1 MPRWM
6 IPTLVVLAAASIV
19 PAALIAR
26 ARATH
31 QATPRINIIP
41 DMDYQPKYLPQTAN
55 AMFADGRAA
64 REFPKGTVARGA
76 LLEDEHLQRGL
87 VGGDW
92 ATSFPMTVTDSLMS
106 RGRQRFEIYCAP
118 CHGLDGAGQ
127 GLVARRADQL
137 MQMGAAQ
144 WTPPLSVHDDVVRQR
159 PVGHL
164 FNTISYGIRTMPAY
178 GPQISVADRWAIVAY
193 VRALQRSSR
202 ASVADVPAE
211 DRSLLAGG

>member
-1 MPRWM
+1 M
-6 IPTLVVLAAASIV
+6 IPTLVMLAAVSIV

-31 QATPRINIIP
+31 QTSPRINIIP

-55 AMFADGRAA
+55 TLFADGRAF
-64 REFPKGTVARGA
+64 REFPKGTVARGT
-76 LLEDEHLQRGL
+76 LMEDDHLQRGM
-87 VGGDW
+87 VGGEW
-92 ATSFPMTVTDSLMS
+92 ATTFPVAVTDSLMS
-106 RGRQRFEIYCAP
+106 RGRQRFGVYCAP
-118 CHGLDGAGQ
+118 CHGIDGYGQ
-127 GLVARRADQL
+127 GLVARRAEQL
-137 MQMGAAQ
+137 MELGAAQ
-144 WTPPLSVHDDVVRQR
+144 WTPPLSMHDDVVRQR

-202 ASVADVPAE
+202 ANVADVPAE
-211 DRSLLAGG
+211 DRSMLAGG